1 MSNRILERFGIPYTI
16 TRQVAPAAN
25 QAFAM
30 NGAYQ
35 GPDQTG
41 TSNFIAVMSVQP
53 LRGRDREFLPE
64 GMREKEV
71 VCALSDT
78 ELKVADQKTATQGDR
93 FDWNG
98 RTYECGHR
106 EIPDGSFRMDINYWE
121 GYAFLVEQDN
131 QT

>member
-1 MSNRILERFGIPYTI
+1 MSNRILERFGVPYTV
-16 TRQVAPAAN
+16 TRQKPGAPD
-25 QAFAM
+25 QAFDL
-30 NGAYQ
+30 NGTYQ
-35 GPDQTG
+35 GRAQTG
-41 TSNFIAVMSVQP
+41 TITFTAQMSVQP

-78 ELKVADQKTATQGDR
+78 QLNVADQKIATQGDR

-121 GYAFLVEQDN
+121 GYAFLVEQDT
-131 QT
+131 QP